1 MLEELKDILGNLY
14 MRYGLTDDTLKL
26 SQLVDK
32 LVYQEQFKRARKG
45 EYSC

>member
-1 MLEELKDILGNLY
+1 MLEELKDILSSLY

-32 LVYQEQFKRARKG
+32 LIYQEQFKRARKG
-45 EYSC
+45 DYLC